1 MQPILKN
8 IGPFWE
14 KHPDVYP
21 GVIRFTDTA
30 MNGDIIEYW
39 ERDKDGVMVDHTA
52 IAQARLE
59 LARAQEKAARYIDKD
74 EEDFDDEYFD

>member
-1 MQPILKN
+1 MQPVLRN
-8 IGPFWE
+8 VGPFWD

-21 GVIRFTDTA
+21 GVTSYIDTA
-30 MNGDIIEYW
+30 PNGDIIEYW

-59 LARAQEKAARYIDKD
+59 LERAHEKAAKYITS
-74 EEDFDDEYFD
+74 EDDYE